1 MRPSE
6 AIALRWGDIDV
17 KTGSLSIT
25 KARYFGADNPTKTVA
40 SEREITVL
48 GGVTEVRRAMKS
60 LNVTE
65 ADFVFNPDSAIQMS
79 EERTCNSED
88 TQPCSFKAF
97 FALGRLLH
105 WPMY

>member
-40 SEREITVL
+40 SGREIAVL

-60 LNVTE
+60 LKVTE
-65 ADFVFNPDSAIQMS
+65 ADFVFKKQEGRPNGEQNTGI
-79 EERTCNSED
+79 
-88 TQPCSFKAF
+88 
-97 FALGRLLH
+97 ALYGIAG
-105 WPMY
+105 